1 MISQLDSVVNLVTGS
16 LVLFSSIGIFV
27 LTLNA
32 RYTQAIGR
40 VREIYDQIKDSQE
53 PHKLEKELN
62 VIVFRCHLL
71 KWSFGLLLC
80 SAISSGMF
88 LLCSIFSRFVA
99 NILPGILILFLVSS
113 VLFVFCSMVFLFLDV
128 LASLKAT
135 LIHIER
141 WKHPTARRTHTHV
154 SSEKP

>member
-1 MISQLDSVVNLVTGS
+1 MNSQLDNVVNLVTGS

-32 RYTQAIGR
+32 RYTHAIGR
-40 VREIYDQIKDSQE
+40 VREIYDHLENGHESIKLQR
-53 PHKLEKELN
+53 ELN
-62 VIVFRCHLL
+62 MMVFRCHLL

-80 SAISSGMF
+80 SAISSGIF
-88 LLCSIFSRFVA
+88 LLGSIFSRFMGHISA
-99 NILPGILILFLVSS
+99 EILIFFVVFS
-113 VLFVFCSMVFLFLDV
+113 VLFIFSSMVFLFWDV

-141 WKHPTARRTHTHV
+141 LK
-154 SSEKP
+154 

>member
-1 MISQLDSVVNLVTGS
+1 MHSRLDSIVDLITGS

-32 RYTQAIGR
+32 RYTHAIGR
-40 VREIYDQIKDSQE
+40 VRDIYNDLQKSHE
-53 PHKLEKELN
+53 ATKLAKELN
-62 VIVFRCHLL
+62 TMVYRCHLL

-88 LLCSIFSRFVA
+88 LLGSIFSLFIGHISEEV
-99 NILPGILILFLVSS
+99 LILFVVFS
-113 VLFVFCSMVFLFLDV
+113 VLFIFSSMVFLFIDV

-135 LIHIER
+135 LIHIE
-141 WKHPTARRTHTHV
+141 
-154 SSEKP
+154 KPK

>member
-1 MISQLDSVVNLVTGS
+1 MNPQLDYVLNLVTGS

-40 VREIYDQIKDSQE
+40 VREIFDHLKTSPE
-53 PHKLEKELN
+53 HEKLERELN
-62 VIVFRCHLL
+62 AMVFRCHLL
-71 KWSFGLLLC
+71 KWSFALLIG
-80 SAISSGMF
+80 SALSSGIF
-88 LLCSIFSRFVA
+88 LLASIFSYFIGHIRSE
-99 NILPGILILFLVSS
+99 ILILFVIGS
-113 VLFVFCSMVFLFLDV
+113 VLFIFSSMVFLFLDV

-141 WKHPTARRTHTHV
+141 WK
-154 SSEKP
+154 